1 MLKNTVRLSKI
12 VEFNNSEQKRS
23 FLTIVNQGFEAYR
36 TTLGRNPVHL
46 KPGLSLSL
54 PVIHHIQKVD
64 MREAGMGVDK
74 ISAFTKDNVPV
85 QLSAVLFYQVKNA
98 YKACFDVTDYRSSI
112 YSVGTSSLRSI
123 VGQFEYDQIIGD
135 RNKLNKEWLSV
146 VGNSIEHWGVQTT
159 KAEIQSFGPLDASV
173 ARTLEKQM
181 DAERDRRQQELNTRA
196 KINISEGE
204 KQSMILH
211 SEGNLVAAKNL
222 ADASLITAQKQAE
235 GQKYLIEQETLAL
248 TKQLETISQQLN
260 NDYPLTVRYLLARR
274 RFDEL
279 QAIANGKNNSTYFIN
294 NQTEGI
300 DSLKIFADIQKQ
312 NREN

>member
-1 MLKNTVRLSKI
+1 MFRNVFKLSNI
-12 VEFNNSEQKRS
+12 AHHSSNEQKRS

-36 TTLGRNPVHL
+36 TTLGKNPVHL
-46 KPGLSLSL
+46 QPGLCVSI
-54 PVIHHIQKVD
+54 PVIHNVQKVD
-64 MREAGMGVDK
+64 MREDGVTVERID
-74 ISAFTKDNVPV
+74 AFTKDNVPV
-85 QLSAVLFYQVKNA
+85 QLSAVLFYQVKSA
-98 YKACFDVTDYRSSI
+98 YKACFDVTNYRSAI

-173 ARTLEKQM
+173 AKTLEKQM

-222 ADASLITAQKQAE
+222 ADANLITAQKQAE
-235 GQKYLIEQETLAL
+235 GQRYLIEQETEAL
-248 TKQLETISQQLN
+248 TQQLEAISKKLN
-260 NDYPLTVRYLLARR
+260 NDHHLTVQYLLARR

-279 QAIANGKNNSTYFIN
+279 QAIANGNNNSTYFIN
-294 NQTEGI
+294 NQTEGVHG
-300 DSLKIFADIQKQ
+300 LKLFSDLQKQ
-312 NREN
+312 DS